1 MNEITMGEAF
11 YLGRKVNEK
20 KLVEAKSRVIDAD
33 EEIFCVIKGRLTRGV
48 RKRGE
53 RGEYAKGL
61 LFLTNKRIIFYVKQ
75 LLFGRYEE
83 IVFPYGQINS
93 VYSKKGV
100 IGDRVDIAAISDAV
114 TIDYIPKGDG
124 KIVVGKIREMME
136 MMKKPQV
143 VVQNTAPTVDIADQ
157 IEKLA
162 NLKDRGILSEEEF
175 EHKKTELLE
184 KL

>member
-20 KLVEAKSRVIDAD
+20 TLVEAKSRVIDPD
-33 EEIFCVIKGRLTRGV
+33 EELFCVIKGRLTRGV

-53 RGEYAKGL
+53 KGEYAKGL
-61 LFLTNKRIIFYVKQ
+61 LFLTDKRVIFYVKQ

-83 IVFPYGQINS
+83 LVFPYEQINS
-93 VYSKKGV
+93 VYSKKG
-100 IGDRVDIAAISDAV
+100 IMGDRVDIAAISDAV
-114 TIDYIPKGDG
+114 TIEYIPKGDG
-124 KIVVGKIREMME
+124 KIVVGKIREMMDTA
-136 MMKKPQV
+136 KKPQII
-143 VVQNTAPTVDIADQ
+143 VQSTAPTVDIPDQ

-162 NLKDRGILSEEEF
+162 NLKDKGVLSEEEF
-175 EHKKTELLE
+175 ERKKTELLE